1 MKNANMMKY
10 FVVLSLAVAALLFIW
25 FYQGELGFISS
36 VEQKWYCTFGI
47 IIVASLGLILMRN
60 SEGIAE
66 LFQTSQRTP
75 TDDDAPDD
83 VLASGLLSHLKTRH
97 GLLWR
102 NKIRIL
108 LVVG

>member
-47 IIVASLGLILMRN
+47 IIVARS
-60 SEGIAE
+60 A
-66 LFQTSQRTP
+66 
-75 TDDDAPDD
+75 
-83 VLASGLLSHLKTRH
+83 
-97 GLLWR
+97 
-102 NKIRIL
+102 
-108 LVVG
+108 